1 MASVSRTTDDLLRF
15 LLTVAAT
22 LALAACAVRREPKED
37 DAFNW
42 PEETPVAVNGAIYQS
57 GRDVA
62 LFENATAHH
71 VGDTVTVHLVEQTAA
86 QKSSSTDTTKTSKD
100 TLPGPTVFGKPVT
113 IHGTAVLSGNLGND
127 SSFAGSGSSKQSNSL
142 SGDLTVTVI
151 KRLPNGNMLVR
162 GQKWIGIN
170 QGKEYVRVQGVIRP
184 IDIAPD
190 NSVLSSKVADA
201 RIGYGASGALA
212 DANAPG
218 LLQRFFNSPWMPF

>member
-1 MASVSRTTDDLLRF
+1 MRLL
-15 LLTVAAT
+15 
-22 LALAACAVRREPKED
+22 LALAAALALVACAARREPKED
-37 DAFNW
+37 DAFQW
-42 PEETPVAVNGAIYQS
+42 AEETPVAMNGAIYQS

-86 QKSSSTDTTKTSKD
+86 QKSSSTDTAKTSKD

-113 IHGTAVLSGNLGND
+113 IHGTPILSGNLGND
-127 SSFAGSGSSKQSNSL
+127 SSFAGSGNSKQSNSL
-142 SGDLTVTVI
+142 SGDLTVTVV

-190 NSVLSSKVADA
+190 NSILSSKVADA
-201 RIGYGASGALA
+201 RIGYGATGALA